1 MKLDPFSWLSIY
13 VFVSYLLALD
23 GFHIILE
30 DIASGFVCLFVPRPV
45 LSEAVVPHTDHTH
58 VMCLDPN
65 SLTRGEER
73 KIARRDT

>member
-30 DIASGFVCLFVPRPV
+30 DIANGFVRLFVRRFR
-45 LSEAVVPHTDHTH
+45 VVRGGGSSRGPH
-58 VMCLDPN
+58 
-65 SLTRGEER
+65 
-73 KIARRDT
+73 ARYVSGS